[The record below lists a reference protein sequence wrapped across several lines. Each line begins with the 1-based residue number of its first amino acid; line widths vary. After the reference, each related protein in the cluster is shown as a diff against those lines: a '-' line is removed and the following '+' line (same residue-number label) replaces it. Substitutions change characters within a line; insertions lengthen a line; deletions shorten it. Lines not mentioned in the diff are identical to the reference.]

1 MIKFSYYIFF
11 TIIFTAFMLLSSGC
25 ERREGCTDPTSE
37 NYDPAADYENN
48 TCIRPRKK
56 FTGLYSSQDNCSSA
70 VPALYE
76 VDILESNL
84 NLDDIIIYNLSG
96 ISGDPLG
103 PGRFNYP
110 VVARVQRNQIT
121 IQRQM
126 PDANGR
132 YIEGTGSIVGNVL
145 TISYEINYGAF
156 SKVCVATMT
165 K

>member
-1 MIKFSYYIFF
+1 MTKYYYHISFIFVF
-11 TIIFTAFMLLSSGC
+11 ASFLLLSSGC
-25 ERREGCTDPTSE
+25 ERREGCTDPTAE
-37 NYDPAADYENN
+37 NYDPAADYEDNR
-48 TCIRPRKK
+48 CIRPRKK
-56 FTGLYSSQDNCSSA
+56 FVGLYSSQDNCSSA
-70 VPALYE
+70 VPGIYE

-121 IQRQM
+121 IARQM

-145 TISYEINYGAF
+145 TISYEINFGAF